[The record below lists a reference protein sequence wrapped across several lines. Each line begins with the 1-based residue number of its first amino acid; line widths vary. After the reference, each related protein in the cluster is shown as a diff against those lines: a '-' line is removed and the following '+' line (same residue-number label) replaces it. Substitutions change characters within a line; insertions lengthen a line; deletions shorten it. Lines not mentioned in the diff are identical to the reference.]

1 MVNVFAKVEKS
12 ERNTKYGEEKST
24 EGQKYDTVDDTVIP
38 RIVIRKMYVIFWIMF
53 QNLAVLRNK

>member
-12 ERNTKYGEEKST
+12 ERNTKYGEEKPT